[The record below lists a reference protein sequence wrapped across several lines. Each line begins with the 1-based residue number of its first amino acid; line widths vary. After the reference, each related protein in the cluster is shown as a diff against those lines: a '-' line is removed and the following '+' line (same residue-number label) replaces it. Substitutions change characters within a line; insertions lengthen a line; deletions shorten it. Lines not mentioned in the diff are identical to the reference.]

1 MNEHRADF
9 NLEMKI
15 ITPVHIGVGDKYTK
29 LDFVYDPEKNQAGL
43 LHEQKWFKWLS
54 ERGKLE
60 QYTQEMQRQ
69 GMRLD
74 NFRWLYQQ
82 GIRDPL
88 NQCRETMI
96 NVIDVDQDT
105 SAMNDIAR
113 QVKDVNQC
121 PYIPGSSFKG
131 SLRTAVMTAL
141 IHDAYQAGGQQAA
154 RLKTI
159 WNDFS
164 KLVLD
169 PYNNDAC
176 RINEESSK
184 LIEQINEV
192 FFQPVLNGRGR
203 EMELHLADPFRGI
216 LVGDSRPFARESTLL
231 VKKHDLVMPAV
242 KNPVSEISLWRES
255 IRPGCTTQFQV
266 SLNLNHLRATG
277 LERIK
282 DAESLIKCVSI
293 YRQVV
298 LDNHE
303 RILIAKI
310 KESPLA
316 SQYKLQPLYQVQGYQ
331 LMSLGGGIGLPTK
344 SLIYSLAPDAEQAS
358 HVVESMLNKQFGKH
372 KGRDTV
378 ASPRTIKT
386 TYLKVKSG
394 VKTDGRHRL
403 GIVAIRAV

>member
-1 MNEHRADF
+1 MSEHRADF

-29 LDFVYDPEKNQAGL
+29 LDFVFDPDKNQAGL
-43 LHEQKWFKWLS
+43 LHEQKWFQWLS

-105 SAMNDIAR
+105 NAMNDIVR
-113 QVKDVNQC
+113 QIKDVNQC
-121 PYIPGSSFKG
+121 PYIPGSSLKG
-131 SLRTAVMTAL
+131 SLRTAIMTAL
-141 IHDAYQAGGQQAA
+141 IHDAYKAGGQQAA
-154 RLKTI
+154 RLKSI

-164 KLVLD
+164 NLVLD
-169 PYNNDAC
+169 PY
-176 RINEESSK
+176 INSGRVNRESARMIK
-184 LIEQINEV
+184 QIEDV
-192 FFQPVLNGRGR
+192 FFQPVLNGKGK
-203 EMELHLADPFRGI
+203 EMSPMLADPFRGI
-216 LVGDSRPFARESTLL
+216 LVGDSKPFAKESTML
-231 VKKHDLVMPAV
+231 VKKHDLVMPAG

-255 IRPGCTTQFQV
+255 IRPGSSTQFQV
-266 SLNLNHLRATG
+266 SLNLNHLRAAG

-282 DAESLIKCVSI
+282 DAESLIDCVSI

-303 RILIAKI
+303 KILIAKI

-316 SQYKLQPLYQVQGYQ
+316 TQYKLQPLYQINGYQ
-331 LMSLGGGIGLPTK
+331 LLSLGGGIGLPTK

-358 HVVESMLNKQFGKH
+358 HVAESMLNKQFGKR

-394 VKTDGRHRL
+394 VDTEGRHRL
-403 GIVAIRAV
+403 GVVAIRAV

>member
-1 MNEHRADF
+1 MKEHRADF

-29 LDFVYDPEKNQAGL
+29 LDFVFDPDKKQAGL
-43 LHEQKWFKWLS
+43 LHEQNWFQWLN

-60 QYTQEMQRQ
+60 QYTQDMQHQ
-69 GMRLD
+69 GFRLD
-74 NFRWLYQQ
+74 NFKWLYQQ

-88 NQCRETMI
+88 NQCRETMVNI
-96 NVIDVDQDT
+96 IDVDQDT
-105 SAMNDIAR
+105 SAMNDIVR
-113 QVKDVNQC
+113 QVKNVNQC

-131 SLRTAVMTAL
+131 SLRTAIMTAL

-154 RLKTI
+154 RLKSI

-164 KLVLD
+164 NLVLD
-169 PYNNDAC
+169 PYNNAG
-176 RINEESSK
+176 RVNRESSRMIK
-184 LIEQINEV
+184 QIEDV
-192 FFQPVLNGRGR
+192 FFQPVLNGKGK
-203 EMELHLADPFRGI
+203 EMAPMLADPFRGI
-216 LVGDSRPFARESTLL
+216 LVGDSQPFDKESTLL
-231 VKKHDLVMPAV
+231 VKKHDLVMPAG

-255 IRPGCTTQFQV
+255 IKPGCSTQFQV
-266 SLNLNHLRATG
+266 SLNLNHLRAAG
-277 LERIK
+277 LDRIK
-282 DAESLIKCVSI
+282 DADSLIDCVSI
-293 YRQVV
+293 FRQVV

-303 RILIAKI
+303 KILIAKI
-310 KESPLA
+310 KESSLA
-316 SQYKLQPLYQVQGYQ
+316 SQYKLQPLYQVKGFQ

-358 HVVESMLNKQFGKH
+358 HVAESMLNKQFGKR

-394 VKTDGRHRL
+394 VETDGRHRL
-403 GIVAIRAV
+403 GIVAVRSV